1 MKDYLNTIVGSLHLR
16 FESAVTS
23 STFPP
28 CPKLADIT
36 PSHKLKLLILTCQ
49 ESNQFTKVMW
59 EFNYLQV
66 LFICYLNSSVV
77 LGMVILRNIV
87 L

>member
-1 MKDYLNTIVGSLHLR
+1 MKDYLNTIVSSLHLR

-49 ESNQFTKVMW
+49 
-59 EFNYLQV
+59 
-66 LFICYLNSSVV
+66 
-77 LGMVILRNIV
+77 
-87 L
+87 